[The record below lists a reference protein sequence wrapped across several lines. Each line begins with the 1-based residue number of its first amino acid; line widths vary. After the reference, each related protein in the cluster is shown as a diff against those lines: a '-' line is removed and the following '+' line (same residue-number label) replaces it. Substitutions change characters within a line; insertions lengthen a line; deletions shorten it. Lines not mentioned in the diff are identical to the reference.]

1 VTVDQYFAYL
11 NTTYPND
18 GLTRGQLAGA
28 AYRVKQ
34 YQAEGF
40 SLANA
45 IIQGKFNPVH
55 VAKLTAKG
63 ELTNFN
69 ALT

>member
-1 VTVDQYFAYL
+1 VTVDQYFTYL

-18 GLTRGQLAGA
+18 ALTRGQLAGA

-34 YQAEGF
+34 YQADGYPI
-40 SLANA
+40 ATA
-45 IIQGKFNPVH
+45 RTQGKFNPVH

-63 ELTNFN
+63 ELAAFD